1 MVQTPALRLLL
12 TVFLV
17 SLLVKYK
24 RAITCSPPSA
34 NITARAFKKMKE
46 KEKKKKEGDIKPA
59 KKISRDLSI
68 KKDIY

>member
-1 MVQTPALRLLL
+1 MVQTPSLRWLR

-17 SLLVKYK
+17 SPLVKYK
-24 RAITCSPPSA
+24 RDITCLPLSA
-34 NITARAFKKMKE
+34 NITVTAFFLKKK
-46 KEKKKKEGDIKPA
+46 KKKKKEGDIKPA